1 LVIESRPFRAWRVLA
16 AGLALQLAFGLVF
29 AWGEVVPYIR
39 AADHWPPVLLGAVF
53 SGTPLGYGS
62 GALIGGRLADRMPPR
77 RLCWAGLVLLCLGFA
92 VAFTFPSGLT
102 FVAFYAFLG
111 LGVGGGVAV
120 TGAVA
125 ALIQAFPG
133 RAGTMG
139 GAVTAAYAASA
150 IVQAPL
156 LGALLS
162 RLDWLS
168 ALRIVGVGSLLPA
181 VALLLLMPSLP
192 APARDFAGAVT
203 PALAELLRRPALWTA
218 CVLVFCG
225 ATLGPY
231 AAVALAGE
239 ALAHHQGAALATA
252 AVVLFAA
259 SNAASRFTAGVGS
272 DLFGVDRVVLAVLLL
287 ELAAALLLATGITPI
302 AIVGAALAAGASL
315 GGSNGAMTRMAV
327 EAAPEAPNS
336 AFGVIFAAFALGAV
350 LGPLAG
356 ALTGGPRAWLTV
368 GAPALAGLIVLAG
381 RRRLAGLS
389 GRSRPGP

>member
-1 LVIESRPFRAWRVLA
+1 MGDLDRTVSRWRVLA

-29 AWGEVVPYIR
+29 AWGEVAPYVR

-53 SGTPLGYGS
+53 SGTPLGYGT
-62 GALIGGRLADRMPPR
+62 GTLIGGRLADRLPPR
-77 RLCWAGLVLLCLGFA
+77 GLCWAGLALLCLGFA
-92 VAFTFPSGLT
+92 VAFIFPGGATFI
-102 FVAFYAFLG
+102 AFYAFLG

-125 ALIQAFPG
+125 ALVQAFPG
-133 RAGTMG
+133 RAGTVG

-162 RLDWLS
+162 HLYWLD
-168 ALRIVGVGSLLPA
+168 ALRLVAVGSLVPA

-192 APARDFAGAVT
+192 APTHAFSEEAA

-218 CVLVFCG
+218 CALVFCG

-239 ALAHHQGAALATA
+239 VLAHHQGPALATS

-259 SNAASRFTAGVGS
+259 ANAVSRFTAGLGS

-287 ELAAALLLATGITPI
+287 ELAAALLLASGVTPFTII
-302 AIVGAALAAGASL
+302 AAALAAGFSL

-327 EAAPEAPNS
+327 EAAPEAQNS
-336 AFGVIFAAFALGAV
+336 ALGVIFAAFALGAV

-381 RRRLAGLS
+381 RRRLTQ
-389 GRSRPGP
+389 RS

>member
-1 LVIESRPFRAWRVLA
+1 MGDLDRTVSRWRVLA

-29 AWGEVVPYIR
+29 AWGEGAPYVR

-53 SGTPLGYGS
+53 SGTPLGYGT
-62 GALIGGRLADRMPPR
+62 GTLIGGRLADRLPPR
-77 RLCWAGLVLLCLGFA
+77 GLCWAGLALLCLGFA
-92 VAFTFPSGLT
+92 VAFIFPGGATFI
-102 FVAFYAFLG
+102 AFYAFLG

-125 ALIQAFPG
+125 ALVQAFPG
-133 RAGTMG
+133 RAGTVG

-162 RLDWLS
+162 HLYWLD
-168 ALRIVGVGSLLPA
+168 ALRLVAVGSLVPA

-192 APARDFAGAVT
+192 APTHAFSEEAA
-203 PALAELLRRPALWTA
+203 PALGDLLRRPALWTA
-218 CVLVFCG
+218 CALVFCG

-239 ALAHHQGAALATA
+239 VLAHHQGPALATS

-259 SNAASRFTAGVGS
+259 ANAVSRFTAGLGS

-287 ELAAALLLATGITPI
+287 ELAAALLLASGVTPFTII
-302 AIVGAALAAGASL
+302 AAALAAGFSL

-336 AFGVIFAAFALGAV
+336 ALGVIFAAFALGAV

-381 RRRLAGLS
+381 RRRLTR
-389 GRSRPGP
+389 RS

>member
-1 LVIESRPFRAWRVLA
+1 MGDLDRTVSGWRVLA

-29 AWGEVVPYIR
+29 AWGEVAPYVR

-53 SGTPLGYGS
+53 SGTPLGYGT
-62 GALIGGRLADRMPPR
+62 GTLIGGRLADRLPPR
-77 RLCWAGLVLLCLGFA
+77 GLCWAGLALLCLGFA
-92 VAFTFPSGLT
+92 VAFIFPGGATFI
-102 FVAFYAFLG
+102 AFYAFLG

-125 ALIQAFPG
+125 ALVQAFPG
-133 RAGTMG
+133 RAGTVG

-162 RLDWLS
+162 HLYWLD
-168 ALRIVGVGSLLPA
+168 ALRLVAVGSLVPA

-192 APARDFAGAVT
+192 APTHAFSEEAAPT
-203 PALAELLRRPALWTA
+203 LADLLRRPALWTA
-218 CVLVFCG
+218 CALVFCG

-239 ALAHHQGAALATA
+239 VLAHHQGPALATS

-259 SNAASRFTAGVGS
+259 ANAVSRFTAGLGS

-287 ELAAALLLATGITPI
+287 ELAAALLLASGVTPFTII
-302 AIVGAALAAGASL
+302 AAALAAGFSL

-336 AFGVIFAAFALGAV
+336 ALGVIFAAFALGAV

-381 RRRLAGLS
+381 RRRLTR
-389 GRSRPGP
+389 RS

>member
-1 LVIESRPFRAWRVLA
+1 MGDLNRTVSGWRVLA

-29 AWGEVVPYIR
+29 AWGEVAPYVR

-53 SGTPLGYGS
+53 SGTPLGYGT
-62 GALIGGRLADRMPPR
+62 GTLIGGRLADRLPPR
-77 RLCWAGLVLLCLGFA
+77 GLCWAGLALLCLGFA
-92 VAFTFPSGLT
+92 VAFIFPSGVT
-102 FVAFYAFLG
+102 FIAFYAFLG

-125 ALIQAFPG
+125 ALVQAFPG
-133 RAGTMG
+133 RAGTVG

-162 RLDWLS
+162 HLYWLD
-168 ALRIVGVGSLLPA
+168 ALRLVAVGSLVPA

-192 APARDFAGAVT
+192 APTHAFSEDAA
-203 PALAELLRRPALWTA
+203 PDLAELLRRPALWTA
-218 CVLVFCG
+218 CALVFCG

-239 ALAHHQGAALATA
+239 VLAHNQGPALATA

-259 SNAASRFTAGVGS
+259 ANAVSRFTAGLGS
-272 DLFGVDRVVLAVLLL
+272 DLIGVDRVVLAVLLL
-287 ELAAALLLATGITPI
+287 ELAAALLLASGVTPFTI
-302 AIVGAALAAGASL
+302 IVAALAAGFSL

-327 EAAPEAPNS
+327 EAAPEVPNS
-336 AFGVIFAAFALGAV
+336 ALGVIFAAFALGAV

-381 RRRLAGLS
+381 RRRLTQ
-389 GRSRPGP
+389 RR

>member
-1 LVIESRPFRAWRVLA
+1 MGDLDRTVSGWRVLA

-29 AWGEVVPYIR
+29 AWGEVAPYVR

-53 SGTPLGYGS
+53 SGTPLGYGT
-62 GALIGGRLADRMPPR
+62 GTLMGGRLADRLPPR
-77 RLCWAGLVLLCLGFA
+77 GLCWAGLALLCLGFA
-92 VAFTFPSGLT
+92 VAFIFPSGVT
-102 FVAFYAFLG
+102 FIAFYAFLG

-125 ALIQAFPG
+125 ALVQAFPG
-133 RAGTMG
+133 RAGTVG

-162 RLDWLS
+162 HLYWLD
-168 ALRIVGVGSLLPA
+168 ALRLVALGSLVPA

-192 APARDFAGAVT
+192 APTHAFSDDAA
-203 PALAELLRRPALWTA
+203 PALAELLQRPALWTA
-218 CVLVFCG
+218 CALVFCG

-231 AAVALAGE
+231 AAAALAGE
-239 ALAHHQGAALATA
+239 VLANNQGPALATA

-259 SNAASRFTAGVGS
+259 ANTVSRFTAGLGS

-287 ELAAALLLATGITPI
+287 ELAAALLLASGVTPFTII
-302 AIVGAALAAGASL
+302 AAALAAGFSL

-336 AFGVIFAAFALGAV
+336 ALGVIFAAFALGAV

-381 RRRLAGLS
+381 RRHLTQR
-389 GRSRPGP
+389 R

>member
-1 LVIESRPFRAWRVLA
+1 MRNLDRTVSGWRVLA

-29 AWGEVVPYIR
+29 AWGEVAPYVR

-53 SGTPLGYGS
+53 SGTPLGYGT
-62 GALIGGRLADRMPPR
+62 GTLIGGRLADRLPPR
-77 RLCWAGLVLLCLGFA
+77 GLCWAGLALLCLGFA
-92 VAFTFPSGLT
+92 VAFIFPSGAT
-102 FVAFYAFLG
+102 FIAFYAFLG

-125 ALIQAFPG
+125 ALVQAFPG
-133 RAGTMG
+133 RAGTVG

-162 RLDWLS
+162 HLYWLD
-168 ALRIVGVGSLLPA
+168 ALRLVAVGSLVPA

-192 APARDFAGAVT
+192 APTHAFSDEAA

-218 CVLVFCG
+218 CALVFCG

-239 ALAHHQGAALATA
+239 VLAHHQGPALATS

-259 SNAASRFTAGVGS
+259 ANAVSRFTAGLGS

-287 ELAAALLLATGITPI
+287 ELAAALLLASGVTPFTII
-302 AIVGAALAAGASL
+302 AAALAAGFSL

-327 EAAPEAPNS
+327 EASPEAPNS
-336 AFGVIFAAFALGAV
+336 ALGVIFAAFALGAV

-356 ALTGGPRAWLTV
+356 AVTGGPRAWLTV
-368 GAPALAGLIVLAG
+368 GAPALAGLVVLAG
-381 RRRLAGLS
+381 RRRLTL
-389 GRSRPGP
+389 RW

>member
-1 LVIESRPFRAWRVLA
+1 MGDLERSVSGWRVLA

-29 AWGEVVPYIR
+29 AWGEVAPYAR
-39 AADHWPPVLLGAVF
+39 AADHWPSVLLGAVF
-53 SGTPLGYGS
+53 SGTPLGYGT
-62 GALIGGRLADRMPPR
+62 GTLIGGRLADRMPPR
-77 RLCWAGLVLLCLGFA
+77 GLCWAGLTLLCLGFA
-92 VAFTFPSGLT
+92 VAFAFPSGVT
-102 FVAFYAFLG
+102 FIAFYAFLG

-125 ALIQAFPG
+125 ALVQAFPG
-133 RAGTMG
+133 RAGTVG

-162 RLDWLS
+162 RLYWLD
-168 ALRIVGVGSLLPA
+168 ALRLVALGSLLPA

-192 APARDFAGAVT
+192 APTRAFSEEAS
-203 PALAELLRRPALWTA
+203 PALPELLRRPALWTA

-239 ALAHHQGAALATA
+239 VLAHHQGPALATT

-259 SNAASRFTAGVGS
+259 ANAVSRFTAGVGS
-272 DLFGVDRVVLAVLLL
+272 DLFGVDRVILAVLLL
-287 ELAAALLLATGITPI
+287 ELAAALLLAGGVTPLTIT
-302 AIVGAALAAGASL
+302 AAALAAGFSL

-336 AFGVIFAAFALGAV
+336 AFGIIFAAFALGAV

-368 GAPALAGLIVLAG
+368 GAPALGGLVVLVW
-381 RRRLAGLS
+381 RRRLT
-389 GRSRPGP
+389 RRW